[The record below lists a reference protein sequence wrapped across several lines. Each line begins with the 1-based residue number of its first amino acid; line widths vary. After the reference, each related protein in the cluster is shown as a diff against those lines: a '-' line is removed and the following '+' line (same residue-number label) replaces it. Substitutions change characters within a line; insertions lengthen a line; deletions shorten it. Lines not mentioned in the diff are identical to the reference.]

1 MWPILMSSD
10 SVFNDDQEPD
20 IHTLLSPGLFF
31 SGGKDSCYNM
41 MQCIAAGHH
50 IVALANLRPDE
61 NQGKDL
67 TFFGPFSRW
76 LQLNLIIAGW

>member
-1 MWPILMSSD
+1 MSSD

-20 IHTLLSPGLFF
+20 IHALLSTDLFF

-61 NQGKDL
+61 NQGKCM
-67 TFFGPFSRW
+67 TFLRYSLNSCNLASL
-76 LQLNLIIAGW
+76 LQVG

>member
-1 MWPILMSSD
+1 MSSD
-10 SVFNDDQEPD
+10 SVFNDDQKPD
-20 IHTLLSPGLFF
+20 IHTFLSPGLFF

-41 MQCIAAGHH
+41 MQCIAAGHR

-67 TFFGPFSRW
+67 TFLVLS
-76 LQLNLIIAGW
+76 LDDCSSTSLMQLGKK

>member
-1 MWPILMSSD
+1 MSSD
-10 SVFNDDQEPD
+10 SVFNDDQKPD

-41 MQCIAAGHH
+41 MQCIAAGHC

-67 TFFGPFSRW
+67 TFLVLS
-76 LQLNLIIAGW
+76 LDDCSSTSLMQLGKK